1 LYEFNRLVRLLIG
14 VFAVLPC
21 VPAAVHAETYPNRSI
36 RLIVPTGAGGA
47 SDTFSRIIA
56 QKLAERLKQP
66 VVPEN
71 RAGARGM
78 IGAEFVSHALP
89 DGYTLLW
96 GASDI
101 PMIPMLVKSA
111 ASFNV
116 SRDLVPIAGTA
127 STFGSFVVNPKV
139 PAKTLPEFV
148 AYAKASPGK
157 IKYGT
162 NGIGGSLYM
171 AAKILEVN
179 TGIELLHVPYR
190 ATVQVIVDAISGEI
204 EMAPLALSSAAAN
217 QSRLRVLAQTGPVR
231 HPLLPDVPTTAEA
244 GMPEVSLVY
253 WWGLFA
259 PPGTPAAIVEVIERE
274 LKVVLSEPD
283 IKKSLETHGADPAF
297 VPTAPFVKQVEE
309 ERLMWIKLIP
319 KMGLQPE

>member
-1 LYEFNRLVRLLIG
+1 MVGSSTLGVFPLYEFNRLVRLLIA

-116 SRDLVPIAGTA
+116 SRDLAPIAGTA

-139 PAKTLPEFV
+139 PARHCRSSLP
-148 AYAKASPGK
+148 
-157 IKYGT
+157 
-162 NGIGGSLYM
+162 
-171 AAKILEVN
+171 
-179 TGIELLHVPYR
+179 
-190 ATVQVIVDAISGEI
+190 
-204 EMAPLALSSAAAN
+204 
-217 QSRLRVLAQTGPVR
+217 
-231 HPLLPDVPTTAEA
+231 
-244 GMPEVSLVY
+244 MP
-253 WWGLFA
+253 
-259 PPGTPAAIVEVIERE
+259 
-274 LKVVLSEPD
+274 SEPRRR
-283 IKKSLETHGADPAF
+283 SS
-297 VPTAPFVKQVEE
+297 TAPTVSVAACTWP
-309 ERLMWIKLIP
+309 RRNS
-319 KMGLQPE
+319 